1 MTGEEQNRFLHRI
14 RQQQQNIIVGEY
26 RQVIHEEPTMQPL
39 TQQQAQRQAELEKM
53 AENVAYEDFF
63 QHISTLPQQAGV
75 AAGQVPQGQDAGYKE
90 RKRRKERYEE
100 NKKQNKEK
108 PRLMQ
113 QEDKESLALLLQTKQ
128 GREYWTEEKISGTSF
143 TRKEILQQILNHGDC
158 SNFEKLDDYTRN
170 LVATRALEQMMQQ
183 YEINGNTN
191 PAELCQQIKSRGPG
205 VSALLNPALRL
216 GISLACRSNQYDDQ
230 TKQILRSLDEEMTTA
245 VMEETLTHVTD
256 KEALKQ
262 QYREDGVAAGKDE
275 EMAEAA
281 IKKNKA
287 EQIQIAKRL
296 LLMQLSNFQI
306 KKTDADK
313 NVSYTDWDKP
323 MAVALSHCS
332 RVTLTLP
339 KVEQEENSENS
350 QQQQK
355 RMWKAVYTI
364 GGENPAGDNSRTSS
378 THNIKRREVSRDGG
392 FRESKEE
399 KCKFNFSGQRGM
411 NCAIGGLGNAG
422 VGGKMLKN
430 DGSCGHFYSMYKEG
444 DNDHYGAMLMGM
456 ESDAYKTKNQLGHT
470 HDIWA
475 TGEKASSFGAQR
487 ADEIGD
493 KYGGRQCDLTAWTAG
508 QIADWMELLERAMA
522 LWQKTDQGMQHPDAV
537 AVMRKL
543 AGGSMSNEE
552 LTDLY
557 RTLQN
562 WGPAVNPEDAANL
575 TSLPN
580 DTTFQGRTFVERWN
594 MRRNR
599 DVREKM
605 INPQRANLKEVLEE
619 RYNGT
624 AYKQFLNSDMQN
636 ASGTVRIKG
645 LKPNRMINS
654 LMRGVGGDASM
665 EEMIELYDNLLSAGA
680 GGQSQEEIQAKD
692 ARFEAGFRKLKQYY
706 LAQMRRIKE
715 KYGTFPT
722 QMHPEDFLSKIGID
736 YFDDMS
742 IMQDTEQMMVSGGR
756 YFDYSNPDDAEFK
769 LLSDYYGDA
778 NSQFFNYMVAD
789 MESVITGEF
798 NPTEIGLQ
806 DAENSDYLPKLKVS
820 EQQLRKENPNIKG
833 FTDKQMEGY
842 LVRLRERFNNEGK
855 GNRLIERFR
864 KQ

>member
-1 MTGEEQNRFLHRI
+1 MTGPEQNHFLNRI
-14 RQQQQNIIVGEY
+14 RQQQENIIVGEY

-39 TQQQAQRQAELEKM
+39 TQQQAQRQAELENM
-53 AENVAYEDFF
+53 AENLAYDNFF
-63 QHISTLPQQAGV
+63 QSISALPQQAGV
-75 AAGQVPQGQDAGYKE
+75 AEGQAPQGQDVGYKE

-113 QEDKESLALLLQTKQ
+113 QEDKESLALLLQTEQ
-128 GREYWTEEKISGTSF
+128 GRKYWTDEKIGGTSF

-216 GISLACRSNQYDDQ
+216 GISLACRSDQYDDQ
-230 TKQILRSLDEEMTTA
+230 TKQILRSLDEEMSTT

-256 KEALKQ
+256 KEALAQ
-262 QYREDGVAAGKDE
+262 QYQENGAAEGE
-275 EMAEAA
+275 AAAMAEAA

-296 LLMQLSNFQI
+296 LLMQLSNFQM
-306 KKTDADK
+306 KKTNADK
-313 NVSYTDWDKP
+313 TVTYTAWDKS

-339 KVEQEENSENS
+339 KVEQKENSGNS

-364 GGENPAGDNSRTSS
+364 GGENPAGDNSRGAS
-378 THNIKRREVSRDGG
+378 THDIQRRKVNKPG
-392 FRESKEE
+392 FAESKEE
-399 KCKFNFSGQRGM
+399 KCKFFNPFGQRGM

-470 HDIWA
+470 HDLKA

-487 ADEIGD
+487 FDEIGD

-508 QIADWMELLERAMA
+508 EIADWMELLEKVMTI
-522 LWQKTDQGMQHPDAV
+522 WQETDRGMQHPDAV

-552 LTDLY
+552 LIDLY
-557 RTLQN
+557 RTLQS
-562 WGPAVNPEDAANL
+562 WVPAVNPEDAANL

-580 DTTFQGRTFVERWN
+580 DTRFQGKSIKERWWYIG
-594 MRRNR
+594 RGGSGI
-599 DVREKM
+599 
-605 INPQRANLKEVLEE
+605 INPRLEDLERVLKD
-619 RYNGT
+619 RYEGT
-624 AYKQFLNSDMQN
+624 EQATMMHFAMRN
-636 ASGTVRIKG
+636 ASGTIRIKG
-645 LKPNRMINS
+645 LNGGRVVKN
-654 LMRGVGGDASM
+654 LMSAAGGEATM
-665 EEMIELYDNLLSAGA
+665 EEIVEMYDNLLSAGQ

-692 ARFEAGFRKLKQYY
+692 ARFEAGFRKLKQLY
-706 LAQMRRIKE
+706 LAHMRRMKE

-722 QMHPEDFLSKIGID
+722 QMHPEDFLNKFGID
-736 YFDDMS
+736 YFDDRM
-742 IMQDTEQMMVSGGR
+742 IFQDTAQMMVDGAR

-778 NSQFFNYMVAD
+778 DTLLGNYVLTD
-789 MESVITGEF
+789 QDLGSKETF
-798 NPTEIGLQ
+798 KPTEQGLK
-806 DAENSDYLPKLKVS
+806 DVENSVLVPKLEVS
-820 EQQLRKENPNIKG
+820 ERQLREENPNIKG
-833 FTDKQMEGY
+833 FTDNQMDGY
-842 LVRLRERFNNEGK
+842 LVRLRRRFNAEGK
-855 GNRLIERFR
+855 GNRLIGRFR

>member
-1 MTGEEQNRFLHRI
+1 MTDTEQNNFLNRI

-26 RQVIHEEPTMQPL
+26 RQVIHEEPTMQRL
-39 TQQQAQRQAELEKM
+39 TQQQAELEKM
-53 AENVAYEDFF
+53 AENVAYDDFF
-63 QHISTLPQQAGV
+63 QHISALPQQAGV
-75 AAGQVPQGQDAGYKE
+75 AAGQAPQGQDVGSKE
-90 RKRRKERYEE
+90 RTRRKDRYEE
-100 NKKQNKEK
+100 KKKQNKER

-113 QEDKESLALLLQTKQ
+113 DEDRETLALLLQTKE
-128 GREYWTEEKISGTSF
+128 GRKYWTDEKIGGTSF

-216 GISLACRSNQYDDQ
+216 GISLACNTNQYDEE
-230 TKQILRSLDEEMTTA
+230 TKRVLRSLDEEMSTA

-256 KEALKQ
+256 KEALAQ
-262 QYREDGVAAGKDE
+262 QYQKDGAAEGKAAA
-275 EMAEAA
+275 MAEAA

-296 LLMQLSNFQI
+296 LLMQLSNFQM
-306 KKTDADK
+306 KKTNADET
-313 NVSYTDWDKP
+313 VTYTKWDKS

-332 RVTLTLP
+332 RVALTLP
-339 KVEQEENSENS
+339 KVEKEQGSGNS
-350 QQQQK
+350 QQQQD
-355 RMWKAVYTI
+355 RMWRAIFTI
-364 GGENPAGDNSRTSS
+364 GGKNPAGDNSRASS
-378 THNIKRREVSRDGG
+378 THDIHRRKVKESG
-392 FRESKEE
+392 FAESKEE
-399 KCKFNFSGQRGM
+399 KCKFFNPFGQRGM
-411 NCAIGGLGNAG
+411 NCAVGGLGNAG

-444 DNDHYGAMLMGM
+444 DKDHYGAMLMGM

-508 QIADWMELLERAMA
+508 EITDWMELLEKVMTI
-522 LWQKTDQGMQHPDAV
+522 WQETDRGMQHPDAV

-552 LTDLY
+552 LVDLY
-557 RTLQN
+557 RTLQS
-562 WGPAVNPEDAANL
+562 WVPAVNPEDAANL

-580 DTTFQGRTFVERWN
+580 DTRFQGKSFKERWWYIG
-594 MRRNR
+594 
-599 DVREKM
+599 REGSGI
-605 INPQRANLKEVLEE
+605 INPQLADLERVLND

-624 AYKQFLNSDMQN
+624 KQATMMHFGMRN
-636 ASGTVRIKG
+636 ASGTIEIQG
-645 LKPNRMINS
+645 LNGGRVVKN
-654 LMRGVGGDASM
+654 LMSAAGGEATM
-665 EEMIELYDNLLSAGA
+665 EEIVEMYDNLLSAGA
-680 GGQSQEEIQAKD
+680 GGQTPEEIQEKD
-692 ARFEAGFRKLKQYY
+692 ARFEAGFRKLKQLY
-706 LAQMRRIKE
+706 LAHMRRMKE

-722 QMHPEDFLSKIGID
+722 QMHPEDFLNKFGID
-736 YFDDMS
+736 YFDDRM
-742 IMQDTEQMMVSGGR
+742 IFQDTAQMMADGAR
-756 YFDYSNPDDAEFK
+756 YFDYSNPDDVEFK

-778 NSQFFNYMVAD
+778 DTLLGSYILTDQDFGSIETFK
-789 MESVITGEF
+789 
-798 NPTEIGLQ
+798 PTEQGLK
-806 DAENSDYLPKLKVS
+806 DAENSVLVPKLEVS
-820 EQQLRKENPNIKG
+820 ERQLREENPNIKG
-833 FTDKQMEGY
+833 FTDNQMDGY
-842 LVRLRERFNNEGK
+842 LVRLRRRFNAEGK
-855 GNRLIERFR
+855 GNRLIGRFR
-864 KQ
+864 KK